1 MTDTPTKPTR
11 VVDAHV
17 HLWDPARTDWYPY
30 LSQPGQLGEE
40 GPAAGEGSGSGM
52 FRRFDVATYAS
63 ESAQW
68 NVEKFVNVAAAT
80 GPHSIDETLE
90 LNRTAADQGGPS
102 AIIGGLPPTDTVAD
116 AVALLDRQMEADRF
130 RGVRPMGP
138 LDSPV
143 PDDAVLGALRDRNLV
158 FELMAHPDQLEA
170 AARRLADFPDLTV
183 VVEHTG
189 WPRTNSD
196 EEHTLWR
203 KGIAAL
209 AGLGQHVNCK
219 LSGLSMPF
227 GSMAFDVCAPWLE
240 YAMEMFGSGRSMF
253 ASNFPVDSAAGSF
266 DDLYTTFS
274 AVTAGLNDGAREE
287 VFALTAERVYRI

>member
-1 MTDTPTKPTR
+1 MTDKPSR
-11 VVDAHV
+11 VVDAPV

-30 LSQPGQLGEE
+30 LSRPPEKSG
-40 GPAAGEGSGSGM
+40 GSGM
-52 FRRFDVATYAS
+52 YRRFDAGIYQA

-80 GPHSIDETLE
+80 GPNSVEETIE
-90 LNRTAADQGGPS
+90 LDRNAEEAGGPT

-116 AVALLDRQMEADRF
+116 AVALLDRQMTASRF

-138 LDSPV
+138 LGDPV
-143 PDDAVLGALRDRNLV
+143 PDDAVLGELRDRNLV

-170 AARRLADFPDLTV
+170 AASKLDAFGDLAI

-189 WPRTNSD
+189 WPRTNTD
-196 EEHTLWR
+196 EERTLWR

-209 AGLGQHVNCK
+209 AGLGDHVVCK

-227 GSMAFDVCAPWLE
+227 GTMAADTVAPWLE
-240 YAMEMFGSGRSMF
+240 YTLEMFGANRCMF

-266 DDLYTTFS
+266 DDLYATFS
-274 AVTAGLNDGAREE
+274 AVTAGLEAGARDL
-287 VFALTAERVYRI
+287 VFAGTAERVYRI

>member
-1 MTDTPTKPTR
+1 MTDTAGKPTR

-30 LSQPGQLGEE
+30 LWQPAQRGEE
-40 GPAAGEGSGSGM
+40 GMKAGGGSGM
-52 FRRFDVATYAS
+52 FRLFDVDTYRA
-63 ESAQW
+63 ESAKW

-80 GPHSIDETLE
+80 GPHSVDETLE
-90 LNRTAADQGGPS
+90 LDRLATDRGGPT
-102 AIIGGLPPTDTVAD
+102 AIIGGLPPTETVAE
-116 AVALLDRQMEADRF
+116 AVALLDRQMEASRF

-138 LDSPV
+138 LDNPV
-143 PDDAVLGALRDRNLV
+143 PDDAVLGALRDRHLV
-158 FELMAHPDQLEA
+158 FELMAHPDQLQAA
-170 AARRLADFPDLTV
+170 AARLAAFGDLTV

-189 WPRTNSD
+189 WPLNNSD

-209 AGLGQHVNCK
+209 AGLGEHVVCK

-227 GSMAFDVCAPWLE
+227 GTMAAGTLRPWLE
-240 YAMEMFGSGRSMF
+240 WALEMFGTRRCMF

-274 AVTAGLNDGAREE
+274 AITSGLNPGAREE

>member
-1 MTDTPTKPTR
+1 MTDAPTKPTR

-17 HLWDPARTDWYPY
+17 HLWDPARTEWYPY
-30 LSQPGQLGEE
+30 LSQPGQLGQE
-40 GPAAGEGSGSGM
+40 GPENSGSGAGM
-52 FRRFDVATYAS
+52 FRRFDVDTYRA
-63 ESAQW
+63 ESAKW

-80 GPHSIDETLE
+80 GPNSVDETLE
-90 LNRTAADQGGPS
+90 LNRNAGGRGGPT
-102 AIIGGLPPTDTVAD
+102 AIIGGLPPTATVAE
-116 AVALLDRQMEADRF
+116 AVALLDRQMGAERF

-138 LDSPV
+138 LGDPV
-143 PDDAVLGALRDRNLV
+143 PDDVVLGALRDRNLV
-158 FELMAHPDQLEA
+158 FELMAHPEQLEA
-170 AARRLADFPDLTV
+170 AAERLAAFPDLTV

-196 EEHTLWR
+196 DERARWR

-209 AGLGQHVNCK
+209 AGLGEQVHCK

-227 GSMAFDVCAPWLE
+227 GTMAVDAFAPWLE
-240 YAMEMFGSGRSMF
+240 PALELFGTGRSMF

-274 AVTAGLNDGAREE
+274 TITAGLNPAAREQ
-287 VFALTAERVYRI
+287 VFAATAERVYRI

>member
-1 MTDTPTKPTR
+1 MSDTPAKPAR

-30 LSQPGQLGEE
+30 LSQPGQLGQEVNE
-40 GPAAGEGSGSGM
+40 GEAGSGM
-52 FRRFDVATYAS
+52 FRRFDVATYRA
-63 ESAQW
+63 ESANW

-80 GPHSIDETLE
+80 GPNSVDETIE
-90 LNRTAADQGGPS
+90 LDRNAADQGGPT

-116 AVALLDRQMEADRF
+116 AVALLDRQMEAARF

-138 LDSPV
+138 LDNPV
-143 PDDAVLGALRDRNLV
+143 PDDAVLGALRDRHLV
-158 FELMAHPDQLEA
+158 FELMAHPDQLQA
-170 AARRLADFPDLTV
+170 AASRLAAFPDLTV

-196 EEHTLWR
+196 EERTLWR

-209 AGLGQHVNCK
+209 AELGEHVHCK

-240 YAMEMFGSGRSMF
+240 YALEMFGTGRSMF
-253 ASNFPVDSAAGSF
+253 ASNFPVDSAAGNF

-274 AVTAGLNDGAREE
+274 AVTSALNPGAREE
-287 VFALTAERVYRI
+287 VFAATAERVYRI